1 MRALT
6 RGLSLLVMAI
16 LLAGCG
22 GRGTPRPAQAPADAT
37 PAAATQVARGR
48 VILATTTSTVDTGL
62 LDDLVPVFERQTGYQ
77 VVTLSLGSGQALA
90 VGARG
95 DADVLLVHSPDAE
108 AAFMQA
114 GHGVERRLV
123 MHNDFVVVGP
133 AADPAGVRG
142 APSAVEALRR
152 IAAAHAPFVSR
163 GDQSGTHS
171 LELKLWG
178 QAGIRPQ
185 GGWYIESGTG
195 MGQTLQIASERDA
208 YTISDRGT
216 YLALRRTLHLEVLLE
231 GDPVLRNIYHVI
243 LVDPSKND
251 RINAAGARAFADFLT
266 GPEGQRRI
274 GEFGRDRFG
283 QPLFVP
289 DAGKREEELAR

>member
-1 MRALT
+1 MRVLM
-6 RGLSLLVMAI
+6 RGVGLALLVV

-22 GRGTPRPAQAPADAT
+22 AGGRRAAPAGEASAT
-37 PAAATQVARGR
+37 PGAARGR

-62 LDDLVPVFERQTGYQ
+62 LDELVPVFERQTGYQ

-108 AAFMQA
+108 ASFMQA

-123 MHNDFVVVGP
+123 MHNDFVLVGP
-133 AADPAGVRG
+133 EGDPAGVRG

-152 IAAAHAPFVSR
+152 IAAAKAPFVSR
-163 GDQSGTHS
+163 GDQSGTHA

-178 QAGIRPQ
+178 QAGIRPA
-185 GGWYIESGTG
+185 GGWYVESGTG

-208 YTISDRGT
+208 YTLSDRGT
-216 YLALRRTLHLEVLLE
+216 YLALRRTLRLAVLLE
-231 GDPVLRNIYHVI
+231 GDPALRNIYHVI
-243 LVDPSKND
+243 LVDPAKNG

-266 GPEGQRRI
+266 SADGQRRI

-289 DAGKREEELAR
+289 DAGKREEDLAR

>member
-1 MRALT
+1 MRVPVW
-6 RGLSLLVMAI
+6 GLVLAVMVVLL
-16 LLAGCG
+16 GCG
-22 GRGTPRPAQAPADAT
+22 GAGGQRVAPVGEASAPPGT
-37 PAAATQVARGR
+37 ARGR

-62 LDDLVPVFERQTGYQ
+62 LDELVPVFERQTGYR

-95 DADVLLVHSPDAE
+95 EADVLLVHSPDAE

-123 MHNDFVVVGP
+123 MHNDFVLVGP
-133 AADPAGVRG
+133 ASDPARVRG
-142 APSAVEALRR
+142 VPSAVEALRR
-152 IAAAHAPFVSR
+152 IAAAKAPFVSR
-163 GDQSGTHS
+163 GDQSGTHA

-178 QAGIRPQ
+178 QAGIRPE

-195 MGQTLQIASERDA
+195 MGQTLQIADERNG
-208 YTISDRGT
+208 YTLSDRGT
-216 YLALRRTLHLEVLLE
+216 YLALRRALHLEVLLE

-243 LVDPSKND
+243 LVDPAKNG

-266 GPEGQRRI
+266 GADGQRRI

-289 DAGKREEELAR
+289 DAGKREEDLAR

>member
-6 RGLSLLVMAI
+6 RGFALVLLAV

-22 GRGTPRPAQAPADAT
+22 GGERRAAPADTT
-37 PAAATQVARGR
+37 PAAPGVVARGR

-114 GHGVERRLV
+114 GHGTERRLV
-123 MHNDFVVVGP
+123 MHNDFVLVGP
-133 AADPAGVRG
+133 PNDPAGVRG
-142 APSAVEALRR
+142 APGAVEALRR
-152 IAAAHAPFVSR
+152 IAAARALFVSR
-163 GDQSGTHS
+163 GDQSGTHA

-178 QAGIRPQ
+178 QAGIRPE

-195 MGQTLQIASERDA
+195 MGQTLQIADERNA
-208 YTISDRGT
+208 YTLSDRGT
-216 YLALRRTLHLEVLLE
+216 YLALRRTLHLDVLLE
-231 GDPVLRNIYHVI
+231 GDPLLRNIYHVI
-243 LVDPSKND
+243 LVDPSKNG
-251 RINAAGARAFADFLT
+251 RINAAGARALADFLT

-274 GEFGRDRFG
+274 GEFGRERFG

-289 DAGKREEELAR
+289 DAGKREEDLAR

>member
-22 GRGTPRPAQAPADAT
+22 RGTPRPAQAPTDAT
-37 PAAATQVARGR
+37 PAAATEAARGR

-152 IAAAHAPFVSR
+152 IAAARAPFVSR

>member
-1 MRALT
+1 
-6 RGLSLLVMAI
+6 
-16 LLAGCG
+16 
-22 GRGTPRPAQAPADAT
+22 
-37 PAAATQVARGR
+37 

-62 LDDLVPVFERQTGYQ
+62 LDDLVPVFERQTGYR

-95 DADVLLVHSPDAE
+95 EADVLLVHSPDAE

-123 MHNDFVVVGP
+123 MHNDFVLVGP
-133 AADPAGVRG
+133 ASDPAGVRG
-142 APSAVEALRR
+142 APSAGEALRR
-152 IAAAHAPFVSR
+152 IAAAKAPFVSR
-163 GDQSGTHS
+163 GDQSGTHV

-178 QAGIRPQ
+178 QAGLRPE

-195 MGQTLQIASERDA
+195 MGQTLQIADERNG
-208 YTISDRGT
+208 YTLSDRGT
-216 YLALRRTLHLEVLLE
+216 YLALRRALHLGVLLE

-243 LVDPSKND
+243 LVNPAKNG

-266 GPEGQRRI
+266 GADGQRRI
-274 GEFGRDRFG
+274 GEFGWDRFG

-289 DAGKREEELAR
+289 DAGKREEDLAR

>member
-1 MRALT
+1 MRMPVW
-6 RGLSLLVMAI
+6 GLVPVVMVVLL
-16 LLAGCG
+16 GCG
-22 GRGTPRPAQAPADAT
+22 GVGGQRAAPIGDASAPPGT
-37 PAAATQVARGR
+37 ARGR

-62 LDDLVPVFERQTGYQ
+62 LDELVPVFERQTGYQ

-95 DADVLLVHSPDAE
+95 EADVLLVHSPDAE

-123 MHNDFVVVGP
+123 MHNDFVLVGP
-133 AADPAGVRG
+133 ASSDPAGVRG
-142 APSAVEALRR
+142 APSAGEALRR
-152 IAAAHAPFVSR
+152 IAAARAPFVSR
-163 GDQSGTHS
+163 GDQSGTHA

-178 QAGIRPQ
+178 QAGIRPR
-185 GGWYIESGTG
+185 GEWYIESGTG

-216 YLALRRTLHLEVLLE
+216 YLALRRTLRVDVLLE
-231 GDPVLRNIYHVI
+231 GDPALRNIYHVI
-243 LVDPSKND
+243 LVDPSKNG

-266 GPEGQRRI
+266 SADGQRRI
-274 GEFGRDRFG
+274 GEFGQVRFG

-289 DAGKREEELAR
+289 DAGKREEDLAR